1 MELKHR
7 LNQRNLSIDPQVV
20 FNMSELTMDLT
31 GLREETLL
39 TEGTTTVA
47 DLVSSIPRDSRRDL
61 SIRFCLRLRDSSW
74 SNELSRK

>member
-39 TEGTTTVA
+39 TEGTTTVP

-61 SIRFCLRLRDSSW
+61 SIRFVLD
-74 SNELSRK
+74 

>member
-1 MELKHR
+1 VELKHR

-39 TEGTTTVA
+39 TEGTTTVP

-61 SIRFCLRLRDSSW
+61 SIRFVLD
-74 SNELSRK
+74 